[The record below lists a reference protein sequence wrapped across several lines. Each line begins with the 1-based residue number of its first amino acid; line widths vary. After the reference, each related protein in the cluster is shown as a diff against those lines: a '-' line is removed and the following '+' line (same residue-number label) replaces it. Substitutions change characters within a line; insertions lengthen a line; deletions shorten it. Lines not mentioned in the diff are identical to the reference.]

1 MTWVWDAVFPQLFEE
16 FYCVERDLNSR
27 ILIVI
32 YVRSVECNSP
42 RSKWLR
48 AQTLSQAAIL
58 KLNYHLDGRKKRKC
72 PYRLY
77 TTYLNAERG
86 LCTSTIFS
94 KHFKEK
100 TTPEILEP
108 P

>member
-16 FYCVERDLNSR
+16 FYCVEWDLNSR
-27 ILIVI
+27 ILTVI

-58 KLNYHLDGRKKRKC
+58 KLNYHLDGRKKKKVTIQIIHYVLKCRMRALYKYHIFQAFQRKNNSGN
-72 PYRLY
+72 P
-77 TTYLNAERG
+77 
-86 LCTSTIFS
+86 
-94 KHFKEK
+94 
-100 TTPEILEP
+100 
-108 P
+108 